1 MFWLNPVGFFARF
14 SSVRRP
20 ATENSCRRPLRGSNA
35 SMARCSASADTL
47 TRSAA
52 AQVASRLYT
61 MYAPLNGASSAASPR
76 GPCAA
81 NDRPSAPKRTS
92 RAAQSS
98 AGRANPQVGQR

>member
-1 MFWLNPVGFFARF
+1 MFWLNPVGFLARF
-14 SSVRRP
+14 NSVRRP
-20 ATENSCRRPLRGSNA
+20 ATANSCKRPLRGSNA
-35 SMARCSASADTL
+35 SMARCSASAGTL